1 MKKSYFFKFFVF
13 ALVGALAI
21 LPSCKDYDDDI
32 SRLDTDLTAL
42 KNSAAGQSELTAL
55 QSQLTTSI
63 SSVQA
68 DLNTAITDLAALQ
81 AISGSKADIA
91 EAKEEILALAVKL
104 ETFNTYKA
112 WVDGEIATL
121 KADLAKASTKEEV
134 LALEALLNSELAST
148 RVDLSLTIANLEALT
163 EVVEG
168 NSDAIADVKSELD
181 EQLAEIKANAAEI
194 AVIKTDLKEKIEALT
209 VEIEG
214 VKALIETMQ
223 GDLNTISVALEEA
236 EARLDLID
244 TEIETINTR
253 IDELETAMGADLL
266 SVNLKVN
273 SMITEVSFDFV
284 YDDYERYRWLE
295 YSTTTE
301 VVDFVFA
308 SGIKNPITFVEG
320 QRLASQAQKILVK
333 VSPANADLSKMTDK
347 ISLIRGDNNTE
358 INNYLKAVKA
368 ERANPLLTRATPTVT
383 GLWYVTF
390 ELSQTAD
397 LDDLRDLTYGEGV
410 YLDDGVETDYEG
422 NYLFAMAIENTVD
435 VAEDAEARFIISD
448 FVIQIDTDE
457 DFDRANVLDFM
468 VDETE
473 VSDINNRAA
482 DGSLSLNENG
492 ITYEELV
499 WTGNAQPTTTGN
511 TSVGDD
517 RSEKDVYPAV
527 QGVPMTIKL
536 TGDNTESIR
545 AMYVTL
551 DFKENAI
558 ESAPSEWNAWQSYS
572 YSGLNTVV
580 EGTETEIVINNASA
594 INDIIGF
601 RVFAVNYD
609 GTLVDPDGKAFY
621 VSLGVDGEN
630 WNTVNTVITPE
641 SETVAGIVSESVD
654 KTLTEVTGATSFV
667 WTTDEDAEGNTP
679 AFHVVLEDAD
689 GELFRTDGGDVS
701 SVDFKEVTKLH
712 TVPTA
717 SSWLAYEDNK
727 VYNGT
732 LIVKNATGHVIAT
745 LKVSMKKVLPTD
757 APEGFSIK
765 TNQLSSDG
773 VYRAYLIPTQG
784 DVTPNWTA
792 PDATHGSMKLDQVFN
807 FTGNALTAVANFD
820 VIFADADRDEDDEL
834 INLVVTPGNET
845 LIVAKEFI
853 DNKTE
858 HETSVVY
865 NYGEISTE
873 LEEGENYVI
882 EVENFPTI
890 FSNIYNDTYSWNW
903 ATRAQLGLA
912 ESADLPYNTQIVYG
926 TDVIVNLAHI
936 YGVSSRDNI
945 YNAPL
950 SAPYLS
956 SLELKDAKL
965 YSKGTEIEEY
975 FTAEIVDG
983 KIELTE
989 ASGST
994 NPTANVPSTLVITML
1009 DMYGHE
1015 VVIEL
1020 PMTVLTRN

>member
-1 MKKSYFFKFFVF
+1 MKKKLFFNFFVF
-13 ALVGALAI
+13 AVIGALVTMT
-21 LPSCKDYDDDI
+21 SCKDYDDDI
-32 SRLDTDLTAL
+32 SGLDNQVTAVKSDLTSLQSTVTAAQ
-42 KNSAAGQSELTAL
+42 SAATAAQSSAND
-55 QSQLTTSI
+55 
-63 SSVQA
+63 A
-68 DLNTAITDLAALQ
+68 
-81 AISGSKADIA
+81 
-91 EAKEEILALAVKL
+91 
-104 ETFNTYKA
+104 
-112 WVDGEIATL
+112 
-121 KADLAKASTKEEV
+121 LAKANEALAAAQAAGDSESIA
-134 LALEALLNSELAST
+134 ALEEEIEEL
-148 RVDLSLTIANLEALT
+148 V
-163 EVVEG
+163 
-168 NSDAIADVKSELD
+168 
-181 EQLAEIKANAAEI
+181 AEI
-194 AVIKTDLKEKIEALT
+194 ADIKEEL
-209 VEIEG
+209 
-214 VKALIETMQ
+214 ETLA
-223 GDLNTISVALEEA
+223 GL
-236 EARLDLID
+236 EARIQGL
-244 TEIETINTR
+244 
-253 IDELETAMGADLL
+253 IDELETAQNAKLDAIKEDILAITEQLGTL
-266 SVNLKVN
+266 SFAKVN

-284 YDDYERYRWLE
+284 YDDYERYRFLD

-301 VVDFVFA
+301 VVDYVF
-308 SGIKNPITFVEG
+308 STGINNAITFVEG
-320 QRLASQAQKILVK
+320 QRLASQAQKIIVK
-333 VSPANADLSKMTDK
+333 VSPANADLSKMLDQ

-368 ERANPLLTRATPTVT
+368 ERANPLLVDPWGGDFATITTRATPTAN
-383 GLWYVTF
+383 GLWYVWF

-397 LDDLRDLTYGEGV
+397 LEELAELTYGEGK
-410 YLDDGVETDYEG
+410 YLDDGVEEDSEG
-422 NYLFAMAIENTVD
+422 HYLFALVIENSVD
-435 VAEDAEARFIISD
+435 EAEDADSRFIISD
-448 FVIQIDTDE
+448 FVISINTSE
-457 DFDRANVLDFM
+457 EFDRASELEFL
-468 VDETE
+468 VDETDVAE
-473 VSDINNRAA
+473 INNRAD

-499 WTGNAQPTTTGN
+499 WDGDAQPVIKGN
-511 TSVGDD
+511 TTVGDD
-517 RSEKDVYPAV
+517 RSQEPVYPAV
-527 QGVPMTIKL
+527 QGVPMKIEL
-536 TGDNTESIR
+536 TGEYTESIR

-621 VSLGVDGEN
+621 VSLGVEGADWG
-630 WNTVNTVITPE
+630 TVNTVITPVGE
-641 SETVAGIVSESVD
+641 EVDGTISANVA
-654 KTLTEVTGATSFV
+654 KTLTALTGAATYE
-667 WTTDEDAEGNTP
+667 WTTDVDENEIEGTP
-679 AFHVVLEDAD
+679 AFHVVLKGAD
-689 GELFRTDGGDVS
+689 GDLFSTDGGDVS

-912 ESADLPYNTQIVYG
+912 ASADLPYNTQIVYG
-926 TDVIVNLAHI
+926 TDVTVNLAHI

-965 YSKGTEIEEY
+965 YSNGTEIEEY
-975 FTAEIVDG
+975 FSAAISSSTIT
-983 KIELTE
+983 LTE

-1015 VVIEL
+1015 VVIKL